1 MKRLLLTTVIAI
13 GVVAAWAQYDII
25 PMPQRISL
33 DAKGTV
39 LNIDGQPQVTERLN
53 KDIASAEGWRM
64 TVGKRG
70 IVLEGRTEAGL
81 FYGRQALRQVL
92 ATNPT
97 SLPYAVV
104 ESAPRFT
111 YRAMHLDVSRH
122 FFGKDMVSS
131 IWT

>member
-1 MKRLLLTTVIAI
+1 MKRLLLTVVMAI
-13 GVVAAWAQYDII
+13 GILAAWAQYDII

-53 KDIASAEGWRM
+53 KDIASPEGWRM

-122 FFGKDMVSS
+122 FFGR
-131 IWT
+131 IW